1 MERGE
6 YKEGVCVPVLG
17 GGGQRGACAERL
29 ITAVFRDPVVAG
41 QGPSRIAQLS
51 ELREERKKKKN
62 YTSNTLVSK
71 DFR

>member
-6 YKEGVCVPVLG
+6 YKEGVCVPVLGGRGGG

-41 QGPSRIAQLS
+41 QGPSRIAQL
-51 ELREERKKKKN
+51 
-62 YTSNTLVSK
+62 
-71 DFR
+71 

>member
-6 YKEGVCVPVLG
+6 YKEGVCVPVLGGGGGG

-51 ELREERKKKKN
+51 ELQEESKKKK
-62 YTSNTLVSK
+62 TIHLTL
-71 DFR
+71 